1 MGVNRVVMG
10 REGGVMRRAMAVLAL
25 VAFIFSSSPA
35 LAIELEPTQ
44 SCQLTAP
51 SCVPKKFLKQAVSKS
66 LADPAILVLDPTDR
80 SELHWNRP
88 DSPSIPASVL
98 KILTSFTALTYLGGS
113 RQFVTSVHTIES
125 STSLVIIGQKD
136 PWLTMY
142 RSVSAKYGPAYAPDL
157 ILKNL
162 PKDEL
167 KEGKRIKREI
177 FYSGLYPS
185 DLAGLTAI
193 LKERNVRLT
202 FTPVTKSQAEL
213 LAFEQ
218 TYQILSP
225 SVNEMVKFAVLFSDN
240 RLSQRLAEHA
250 ALAHG
255 YRKNAKGLQQTFQDA
270 LLSKTI
276 GIDGLV
282 IKDGSG
288 LSKENRVTARTVVSL
303 LTAIRNLPEYA
314 AIYEGLPK
322 SGKTGTLKT
331 RYKKTAPE
339 AVGLVRAKT
348 GWVNGTV
355 SLAGYITAGEKELVF
370 AVLADRIPRY
380 YSATERARAS
390 IDRMVA
396 SLAAP
401 KAVAITP

>member
-1 MGVNRVVMG
+1 
-10 REGGVMRRAMAVLAL
+10 MRRAMAVLAL

-202 FTPVTKSQAEL
+202 FTPVTKGQAEL

-339 AVGLVRAKT
+339 AVGLIRAKT

-401 KAVAITP
+401 KVETASN

>member
-1 MGVNRVVMG
+1 
-10 REGGVMRRAMAVLAL
+10 MRRAIKHLAL
-25 VAFIFSSSPA
+25 SILLAFTLATSSA
-35 LAIELEPTQ
+35 HGIELEETQ

-51 SCVPKKFLKQAVSKS
+51 SCVPKKFLKQASSKS
-66 LADPAILVLDPTDR
+66 LADPAILVMDPNDST
-80 SELHWNRP
+80 ELHRNRP

-113 RQFVTSVHTIES
+113 KQFVTSAYTMES

-142 RSVSAKYGPAYAPDL
+142 RSVSEKYGPAYAPDL
-157 ILKNL
+157 ILKNV

-167 KEGKRIKREI
+167 KEGKKIKREI

-185 DLAGLTAI
+185 DIAGLTAI
-193 LKERNVRLT
+193 LKERNVRVT
-202 FTPVTKSQAEL
+202 FIPVTKSQAEL
-213 LAFEQ
+213 LALEQ
-218 TYQILSP
+218 SYQILSP
-225 SVNEMVKFAVLFSDN
+225 TVNEMVEFAVRFSDN

-250 ALAHG
+250 TLAHG
-255 YRKNAKGLQQTFQDA
+255 YKKNAKGMQQTFQDA

-303 LTAIRNLPEYA
+303 LATIRNAPEYA
-314 AIYEGLPK
+314 AIYKGLPK

-331 RYKKTAPE
+331 RYKKTAPN
-339 AVGLVRAKT
+339 AVGLIRAKT

-355 SLAGYITAGEKELVF
+355 SLAGYITAGEKELIF
-370 AVLADRIPRY
+370 AVLADRIPKY

-396 SLAAP
+396 SLASPKVAP
-401 KAVAITP
+401 VTE